1 MMGSRGMTLS
11 GILKH
16 GVHRLEIRVY
26 YEDTDHSGR
35 VYHANYLK
43 FCERGRS
50 ETLKCAGI
58 FHTDLAAQDL
68 FFVVRHMDCDF
79 LGAATIDDVVS
90 VETRLHQQGRAK
102 FVLDQRV
109 LRGEEELFAARVTLA
124 MVNAQGRP
132 QRIPAGLLQKISE
145 S

>member
-1 MMGSRGMTLS
+1 MTLS
-11 GILKH
+11 GTLKNR
-16 GVHRLEIRVY
+16 VHRLDIRVY

-58 FHTDLAAQDL
+58 FHTGLAADDL
-68 FFVVRHMDCDF
+68 FFVVRHMDCHF
-79 LGAATIDDVVS
+79 LGAATIDDILT
-90 VETRLHQQGRAK
+90 VETRLHEAARAS
-102 FVLDQRV
+102 FVLDQKV
-109 LRGEEELFAARVTLA
+109 MRGTDTLFAAKVTLA

>member
-1 MMGSRGMTLS
+1 MTLS
-11 GILKH
+11 GTIKD
-16 GVHRLEIRVY
+16 GVHRLNIRIY

-58 FHTDLAAQDL
+58 FHMDLAAQDL
-68 FFVVRHMDCDF
+68 FFIVRHMDCDF
-79 LGAATIDDVVS
+79 VGAGLIDDVLS
-90 VETRLHQQGRAK
+90 VDTRLHHPGRAK
-102 FVLDQRV
+102 FVLDQTV
-109 LRGEEELFAARVTLA
+109 MRGADVLFAARVTLA

>member
-1 MMGSRGMTLS
+1 VSGVSLTGTL
-11 GILKH
+11 KD
-16 GVHRLEIRVY
+16 GVHRLDIRVY

-58 FHTDLAAQDL
+58 EHTALAADDL
-68 FFVVRHMDCDF
+68 YFIVRHMDCDF
-79 LGAATIDDVVS
+79 LGAAVIDDIVTVQ
-90 VETRLHQQGRAK
+90 TRLFEQARAK
-102 FVLDQRV
+102 FVLEQSV
-109 LRGEEELFAARVTLA
+109 LRGGDVLFRARVTLA

-132 QRIPAGLLQKISE
+132 QRIPSGLLERISGA
-145 S
+145 